1 MLSDNSDLT
10 FWRQLYRKGA
20 EWVATGVAHLVGP
33 PFATGTYPAWYTA
46 AMRTSARLQAMAG
59 LNTKRPNPTSGTTLF
74 EFTWIQAPGQYAIGR
89 RSRMCKGV
97 HVTESA
103 TKRVGQ
109 VIDGKFRLG
118 EFVGGEDGSSVFL
131 TDHDSPDVRKAA
143 IKLVPADSP
152 EAEGLLARW
161 RHAAKLSHPHMIRL
175 LDMGRGELDGAAVLY
190 VVMEYAEE
198 NLSSVIARRP
208 LAPAEARAI
217 LGPVVD
223 ALAYVHSK
231 GFVHCRIKPA
241 NVMAENDRLKISS
254 DGLCRIG
261 EFSGSVGKPGA
272 YDPPEA
278 AGGRISP
285 AGDVWSL
292 GMTLCEALT
301 QRLPVWERTNQAEPA
316 LPSTLPAEFLELARH
331 CLRRDPQLRW
341 SVADIA
347 LRLLPNAPPPPKQIV
362 RGAQSSLARRRFVG
376 TAAPIGLALLAILAA
391 VRVFHHHS
399 RTEPSHVV
407 AAAETAKQPRVQPS
421 LHAAVQPKLEK
432 QPEAAETVAPVAK
445 PTPPIASP
453 PASKP
458 VKQPSPRSV
467 AASTL
472 PTSPAPARPK
482 TEAPAQPP
490 TAMVASSGVVHGKVV
505 KQFLP
510 EASQKAR
517 ATIRGKVRINVK
529 VHVDE
534 SGRVTEAAFEA
545 PGPSQYFADRTL
557 EAAKLWLFAPA
568 KMDGHNVPSDWVLR
582 FEIDPAAINV
592 YPAQTAP

>member
-1 MLSDNSDLT
+1 MCE
-10 FWRQLYRKGA
+10 G
-20 EWVATGVAHLVGP
+20 
-33 PFATGTYPAWYTA
+33 
-46 AMRTSARLQAMAG
+46 
-59 LNTKRPNPTSGTTLF
+59 
-74 EFTWIQAPGQYAIGR
+74 GQ
-89 RSRMCKGV
+89 M
-97 HVTESA
+97 TESA

-118 EFVGGEDGSSVFL
+118 EFVGGDEGSSVFL
-131 TDHDSPDVRKAA
+131 TDYDSPDVRKAA
-143 IKLVPADSP
+143 IKLVPADAP
-152 EAEGLLARW
+152 EAAGLLARW

-175 LDMGRGELDGAAVLY
+175 LDMGRAELDGTAVLY

-198 NLSSVIARRP
+198 NLSAVIARRP
-208 LAPAEARAI
+208 LAPDEARAI

-223 ALAYVHSK
+223 ALAYVHAK

-241 NVMAENDRLKISS
+241 NIMAENELLKISS

-316 LPSTLPAEFLELARH
+316 LPSNLPAEFLDLARH

-347 LRLLPNAPPPPKQIV
+347 VRLLPNAPAPPKQIA
-362 RGAQSSLARRRFVG
+362 RGAQHFFAHRSWVG

-391 VRVFHHHS
+391 VRVFPPHS
-399 RTEPSHVV
+399 QTDPTH
-407 AAAETAKQPRVQPS
+407 AAASAELSAQPG
-421 LHAAVQPKLEK
+421 VQPKVQPRIQPSSQPKPEK
-432 QPEAAETVAPVAK
+432 KPVAAEVAAPVAK
-445 PTPPIASP
+445 PAPPIAPP
-453 PASKP
+453 PAAKP
-458 VKQPSPRSV
+458 AEHSVERPSPKSV
-467 AASTL
+467 AASAAA
-472 PTSPAPARPK
+472 PTPAPARPK

-490 TAMVASSGVVHGKVV
+490 TVAAASGGMMRGKVV
-505 KQFLP
+505 QQFLP
-510 EASQKAR
+510 DASQKSR
-517 ATIRGKVRINVK
+517 DTIRGKVRVSVK
-529 VHVDE
+529 VRVDE
-534 SGRVTEAAFEA
+534 SGRVTEAAFAA

-568 KMDGHNVPSDWVLR
+568 KRDGHNVPSEWVLR
-582 FEIDPAAINV
+582 FEIDPSAISV

>member
-1 MLSDNSDLT
+1 M
-10 FWRQLYRKGA
+10 A
-20 EWVATGVAHLVGP
+20 EA
-33 PFATGTYPAWYTA
+33 
-46 AMRTSARLQAMAG
+46 
-59 LNTKRPNPTSGTTLF
+59 
-74 EFTWIQAPGQYAIGR
+74 
-89 RSRMCKGV
+89 
-97 HVTESA
+97 A
-103 TKRVGQ
+103 TKWVGQ

-118 EFVGGEDGSSVFL
+118 EFVGGDDDSAVFL
-131 TDHDSPDVRKAA
+131 TDYDSPDVRKAA
-143 IKLVPADSP
+143 IKLVQADSP
-152 EAEGLLARW
+152 EAEGLLSRW

-223 ALAYVHSK
+223 ALAYVHNK

-241 NVMAENDRLKISS
+241 NIMAENDRLKISS

-261 EFSGSVGKPGA
+261 EFSGSAGKPGA

-316 LPSTLPAEFLELARH
+316 LPSTLPAEFLDLARH

-347 LRLLPNAPPPPKQIV
+347 VRLLPNAPTPPKQIV
-362 RGAQSSLARRRFVG
+362 RGAQYSLARRRFVG

-391 VRVFHHHS
+391 VRVFNHHS
-399 RTEPSHVV
+399 RTEPAHVV
-407 AAAETAKQPRVQPS
+407 AAAETPKQPEVQPRVN
-421 LHAAVQPKLEK
+421 AAVQPKPEK
-432 QPEAAETVAPVAK
+432 NPALAEATAPVAK

-458 VKQPSPRSV
+458 VEQPGPKSV
-467 AASTL
+467 VANTAA
-472 PTSPAPARPK
+472 PTPAPARSK
-482 TEAPAQPP
+482 MAAPTQPAS
-490 TAMVASSGVVHGKVV
+490 TAASSSDVVRGKVV

-510 EASQKAR
+510 DASQKAR
-517 ATIRGKVRINVK
+517 DTIRGKVRINVK

-534 SGRVTEAAFEA
+534 SGRVTAAAFDA
-545 PGPSQYFADRTL
+545 PGPSQYFADRAL
-557 EAAKLWLFAPA
+557 AAAKLWLFAPA
-568 KMDGHNVPSDWVLR
+568 KMDGHNVPSEWVLR

>member
-1 MLSDNSDLT
+1 M
-10 FWRQLYRKGA
+10 
-20 EWVATGVAHLVGP
+20 
-33 PFATGTYPAWYTA
+33 
-46 AMRTSARLQAMAG
+46 
-59 LNTKRPNPTSGTTLF
+59 
-74 EFTWIQAPGQYAIGR
+74 
-89 RSRMCKGV
+89 
-97 HVTESA
+97 TESA

-118 EFVGGEDGSSVFL
+118 EFVGGDEDSSVFL
-131 TDHDSPDVRKAA
+131 TDYDSPDVRKVA

-152 EAEGLLARW
+152 GAEGLLARW

-175 LDMGRGELDGAAVLY
+175 LDMGRGELDGAPVLY

-223 ALAYVHSK
+223 ALAYVHNK

-241 NVMAENDRLKISS
+241 NIMAENDRLKISS

-316 LPSTLPAEFLELARH
+316 LPSTLPPEFLDLARH

-341 SVADIA
+341 SVADISA
-347 LRLLPNAPPPPKQIV
+347 QLLPNAPTPPKQIV
-362 RGAQSSLARRRFVG
+362 RGAQYSLARRRFVG

-391 VRVFHHHS
+391 VRVFHHPG
-399 RTEPSHVV
+399 RTETAHTVS
-407 AAAETAKQPRVQPS
+407 AAEASKQPAVQPAVQPRVQPR
-421 LHAAVQPKLEK
+421 VQPKPEK
-432 QPEAAETVAPVAK
+432 KPAVTEAAAPVAK
-445 PTPPIASP
+445 PAPVVAQPS
-453 PASKP
+453 ASKP
-458 VKQPSPRSV
+458 AEHAVETPSPKKSIAAKDA
-467 AASTL
+467 AASSAL
-472 PTSPAPARPK
+472 PARPK
-482 TEAPAQPP
+482 TGAPTQPP
-490 TAMVASSGVVHGKVV
+490 AATAASSGIVRGKVV
-505 KQFLP
+505 QQFLP
-510 EASQKAR
+510 DASQKAR
-517 ATIRGKVRINVK
+517 ATIRGKVRVSVK
-529 VHVDE
+529 VHVSE
-534 SGRVTEAAFEA
+534 SGRVTEAALDA

-557 EAAKLWLFAPA
+557 EAAKLWLFAPT
-568 KMDGHNVPSDWVLR
+568 KIDGHNVSSEWVLR
-582 FEIDPAAINV
+582 FEIEPTTTNV
-592 YPAQTAP
+592 YPAQMAP

>member
-1 MLSDNSDLT
+1 M
-10 FWRQLYRKGA
+10 
-20 EWVATGVAHLVGP
+20 
-33 PFATGTYPAWYTA
+33 
-46 AMRTSARLQAMAG
+46 
-59 LNTKRPNPTSGTTLF
+59 
-74 EFTWIQAPGQYAIGR
+74 
-89 RSRMCKGV
+89 
-97 HVTESA
+97 TESA
-103 TKRVGQ
+103 TTRVGQ

-118 EFVGGEDGSSVFL
+118 EFVGGEEGSSVFL
-131 TDHDSPDVRKAA
+131 TDYNAPGVAKTA
-143 IKLVPADSP
+143 IKLVPGDST

-175 LDMGRGELDGAAVLY
+175 LDMGRGELDRVPVLY

-223 ALAYVHSK
+223 ALAYVHNK

-241 NVMAENDRLKISS
+241 NIMAENDLLKISS

-316 LPSTLPAEFLELARH
+316 LPSNLPAEFLDLARH

-347 LRLLPNAPPPPKQIV
+347 ARLLPNAPPPPKKIV
-362 RGAQSSLARRRFVG
+362 RGVQYSSARRRFVG

-391 VRVFHHHS
+391 VRVFNHHS
-399 RTEPSHVV
+399 HTEPSHVV
-407 AAAETAKQPRVQPS
+407 AAAETPAQPKVQPAAQPRIKPVP
-421 LHAAVQPKLEK
+421 EK
-432 QPEAAETVAPVAK
+432 KPATAEAVAPIAK
-445 PTPPIASP
+445 PTPPIAP
-453 PASKP
+453 PTASKP
-458 VKQPSPRSV
+458 TERAVEQPSPKKSV
-467 AASTL
+467 AASAVVPML
-472 PTSPAPARPK
+472 ASPARPK
-482 TEAPAQPP
+482 TEAPTRPP
-490 TAMVASSGVVHGKVV
+490 AVAAVNSGVVHGKVV
-505 KQFLP
+505 QQFLP
-510 EASQKAR
+510 DATQKAR
-517 ATIRGKVRINVK
+517 NTIRGKVRINVK

-534 SGRVTEAAFEA
+534 SGRVTAAAFDA
-545 PGPSQYFADRTL
+545 PGPSQYFAERTL

-568 KMDGHNVPSDWVLR
+568 KMDGHNVPSEWVLR
-582 FEIDPAAINV
+582 FEIDPAATNV
-592 YPAQTAP
+592 YPVQTAP

>member
-1 MLSDNSDLT
+1 M
-10 FWRQLYRKGA
+10 
-20 EWVATGVAHLVGP
+20 
-33 PFATGTYPAWYTA
+33 
-46 AMRTSARLQAMAG
+46 
-59 LNTKRPNPTSGTTLF
+59 
-74 EFTWIQAPGQYAIGR
+74 
-89 RSRMCKGV
+89 
-97 HVTESA
+97 TESA

-109 VIDGKFRLG
+109 VIDGKFGLG
-118 EFVGGEDGSSVFL
+118 EFVGGDEGSSVFL
-131 TDHDSPDVRKAA
+131 TDYNAPDVRKAA

-175 LDMGRGELDGAAVLY
+175 LDMGRGELDGAPVLY

-208 LAPAEARAI
+208 LAAAEARAI

-223 ALAYVHSK
+223 ALAYVHAK

-241 NVMAENDRLKISS
+241 NIMAENDLLKISS
-254 DGLCRIG
+254 HGLCRIG

-316 LPSTLPAEFLELARH
+316 LPSNLPAEFLDLARH

-347 LRLLPNAPPPPKQIV
+347 ARLLPNAPPPPKQVV
-362 RGAQSSLARRRFVG
+362 RGAHSSFAARRFVG

-399 RTEPSHVV
+399 HTNSPPAV
-407 AAAETAKQPRVQPS
+407 AAAETPKQPEGQPRV
-421 LHAAVQPKLEK
+421 HAAVQPKSETKPALT
-432 QPEAAETVAPVAK
+432 EAAVPVAK
-445 PTPPIASP
+445 PTPPVAI
-453 PASKP
+453 PAEHA
-458 VKQPSPRSV
+458 VEQPSPKSAV
-467 AASTL
+467 AST
-472 PTSPAPARPK
+472 PAPSPGPARP
-482 TEAPAQPP
+482 TTAAPTQPAA
-490 TAMVASSGVVHGKVV
+490 TAVSSRGVVRGKVV

-510 EASQKAR
+510 DASQKAR
-517 ATIRGKVRINVK
+517 DTIRGKVRINVK

-534 SGRVTEAAFEA
+534 SGRVTQAAFDA
-545 PGPSQYFADRTL
+545 PGPSQYFAERTL
-557 EAAKLWLFAPA
+557 EAAKLWLFAPS
-568 KMDGHNVPSDWVLR
+568 KMDGHNVPSEWVLR
-582 FEIDPAAINV
+582 FEIDPTAINV

>member
-1 MLSDNSDLT
+1 M
-10 FWRQLYRKGA
+10 
-20 EWVATGVAHLVGP
+20 
-33 PFATGTYPAWYTA
+33 
-46 AMRTSARLQAMAG
+46 
-59 LNTKRPNPTSGTTLF
+59 
-74 EFTWIQAPGQYAIGR
+74 
-89 RSRMCKGV
+89 
-97 HVTESA
+97 TESA

-118 EFVGGEDGSSVFL
+118 EFVGGDEGSSVFL
-131 TDHDSPDVRKAA
+131 TDYDSPDVRKAA

-223 ALAYVHSK
+223 ALAYVHAK

-241 NVMAENDRLKISS
+241 NIMAENDRLKISS

-261 EFSGSVGKPGA
+261 EFSGSLGKPGA

-316 LPSTLPAEFLELARH
+316 LPSTLPAEFLDLARH
-331 CLRRDPQLRW
+331 CMRRDPQLRW

-347 LRLLPNAPPPPKQIV
+347 ARLLPDAATPPKQIV
-362 RGAQSSLARRRFVG
+362 RGAQSSSARRRFVG
-376 TAAPIGLALLAILAA
+376 TAAPIGLGLLAILAA
-391 VRVFHHHS
+391 VRVFNHHS
-399 RTEPSHVV
+399 NPTPAHTA
-407 AAAETAKQPRVQPS
+407 AAAETSVQPKVEPAGQPRVQPK
-421 LHAAVQPKLEK
+421 PEK
-432 QPEAAETVAPVAK
+432 KPALAEAAGAIAK
-445 PTPPIASP
+445 PTPAIA
-453 PASKP
+453 PAPAVKPAEHAAETSGSKKS
-458 VKQPSPRSV
+458 VVASV
-467 AASTL
+467 AA
-472 PTSPAPARPK
+472 PTPVPPARPK
-482 TEAPAQPP
+482 TEAASQPA
-490 TAMVASSGVVHGKVV
+490 AMVASRSGVVRGKVV

-510 EASQKAR
+510 DASQKAR
-517 ATIRGKVRINVK
+517 DTIRGTVRINVK

-534 SGRVTEAAFEA
+534 SGRVTEAGFDA
-545 PGPSQYFADRTL
+545 PGPSRYFADRTL
-557 EAAKLWLFAPA
+557 EAARLWLFAPA
-568 KMDGHNVPSDWVLR
+568 KMDGHNVPSEWVLR

>member
-1 MLSDNSDLT
+1 M
-10 FWRQLYRKGA
+10 A
-20 EWVATGVAHLVGP
+20 EA
-33 PFATGTYPAWYTA
+33 
-46 AMRTSARLQAMAG
+46 
-59 LNTKRPNPTSGTTLF
+59 
-74 EFTWIQAPGQYAIGR
+74 
-89 RSRMCKGV
+89 
-97 HVTESA
+97 A
-103 TKRVGQ
+103 TKWVGQ
-109 VIDGKFRLG
+109 VIDGKYRLG
-118 EFVGGEDGSSVFL
+118 EFVGGDDDSAVFL
-131 TDHDSPDVRKAA
+131 TDYDSSDVRKAA
-143 IKLVPADSP
+143 IKLVQADSP
-152 EAEGLLARW
+152 EAEGLLSRW
-161 RHAAKLSHPHMIRL
+161 RHASKLSHPHMIRL

-223 ALAYVHSK
+223 ALAYVHNK

-241 NVMAENDRLKISS
+241 NIMAENDRLKISS

-261 EFSGSVGKPGA
+261 EFSGSAGKPGA

-316 LPSTLPAEFLELARH
+316 LPSTLPAEFLDLARH

-347 LRLLPNAPPPPKQIV
+347 VRLLPNAPTPPKQIV
-362 RGAQSSLARRRFVG
+362 RGAQYSLARRRFVG

-391 VRVFHHHS
+391 VRVFNHHS
-399 RTEPSHVV
+399 RTEPAHVV
-407 AAAETAKQPRVQPS
+407 AAAETPKQPEAQPRAN
-421 LHAAVQPKLEK
+421 AAVQPKPEK
-432 QPEAAETVAPVAK
+432 NPALAEATAPVAK

-458 VKQPSPRSV
+458 VEQPGPKSVVANTAAPTPTPARSKMASPTQPAST
-467 AASTL
+467 AAS
-472 PTSPAPARPK
+472 
-482 TEAPAQPP
+482 
-490 TAMVASSGVVHGKVV
+490 SSRIVRGKVV

-510 EASQKAR
+510 DASQKAR
-517 ATIRGKVRINVK
+517 DTIRGKVRINVK

-534 SGRVTEAAFEA
+534 SGRVTAAAFDA
-545 PGPSQYFADRTL
+545 PGPSQYFADRAL
-557 EAAKLWLFAPA
+557 AAAKLWLFAPA
-568 KMDGHNVPSDWVLR
+568 KMDGHNVPSEWVLR

>member
-1 MLSDNSDLT
+1 M
-10 FWRQLYRKGA
+10 
-20 EWVATGVAHLVGP
+20 
-33 PFATGTYPAWYTA
+33 
-46 AMRTSARLQAMAG
+46 
-59 LNTKRPNPTSGTTLF
+59 
-74 EFTWIQAPGQYAIGR
+74 
-89 RSRMCKGV
+89 
-97 HVTESA
+97 TEAA

-118 EFVGGEDGSSVFL
+118 EFVGGDESSSVFL
-131 TDHDSPDVRKAA
+131 TDYNAPDIRKAA
-143 IKLVPADSP
+143 IKLVPADSA

-175 LDMGRGELDGAAVLY
+175 LDMGRGELDGSAVLY

-208 LAPAEARAI
+208 LAPDEARAI

-223 ALAYVHSK
+223 ALAYVHAK

-241 NVMAENDRLKISS
+241 NIMAENDLLKISS

-292 GMTLCEALT
+292 GMTLCESLT

-316 LPSTLPAEFLELARH
+316 LPSNLPAEFLDLARH

-347 LRLLPNAPPPPKQIV
+347 ARLLPNAPTPPKQTTRSIEY
-362 RGAQSSLARRRFVG
+362 SLAQRRFVG

-391 VRVFHHHS
+391 VRIFHH
-399 RTEPSHVV
+399 PSQTDPAR
-407 AAAETAKQPRVQPS
+407 AATAVPAVVQP
-421 LHAAVQPKLEK
+421 AAQPKVQPKPEK
-432 QPEAAETVAPVAK
+432 KPALAAAAAPVAK
-445 PTPPIASP
+445 PTPPIAQP
-453 PASKP
+453 RAS
-458 VKQPSPRSV
+458 QPSKRAAEQPKRESV
-467 AASTL
+467 AASAPL
-472 PTSPAPARPK
+472 PPATPARPK
-482 TEAPAQPP
+482 AEAPLQPTVTP
-490 TAMVASSGVVHGKVV
+490 PSSGVVRGKVV
-505 KQFLP
+505 QQFLP
-510 EASQKAR
+510 DASQRAR
-517 ATIRGKVRINVK
+517 STIRGKVRVSVK

-534 SGRVTEAAFEA
+534 SGRVTEAAFAA
-545 PGPSQYFADRTL
+545 PGPSQYFADRAL
-557 EAAKLWLFAPA
+557 EAAKLWLFTPA
-568 KMDGHNVPSDWVLR
+568 KMDGRNVPSDWVLR

>member
-1 MLSDNSDLT
+1 M
-10 FWRQLYRKGA
+10 
-20 EWVATGVAHLVGP
+20 
-33 PFATGTYPAWYTA
+33 
-46 AMRTSARLQAMAG
+46 
-59 LNTKRPNPTSGTTLF
+59 
-74 EFTWIQAPGQYAIGR
+74 
-89 RSRMCKGV
+89 
-97 HVTESA
+97 TEAA
-103 TKRVGQ
+103 TKWVGQ

-118 EFVGGEDGSSVFL
+118 EYVGGDEGSSVFL
-131 TDHDSPDVRKAA
+131 TDYDSPDVRKAA
-143 IKLVPADSP
+143 IKLVPADAP
-152 EAEGLLARW
+152 EAAGLLARW

-175 LDMGRGELDGAAVLY
+175 LDTGRAELDGAAVLY

-198 NLSSVIARRP
+198 NLSAVIARRP
-208 LAPAEARAI
+208 LAPDEARAI

-223 ALAYVHSK
+223 ALAYVHAK
-231 GFVHCRIKPA
+231 GFVHCRIKPT
-241 NVMAENDRLKISS
+241 NIMAENDLLKISS

-316 LPSTLPAEFLELARH
+316 LPSNLPAEFLDLARH

-347 LRLLPNAPPPPKQIV
+347 VRLLPNAPTPPKQIA
-362 RGAQSSLARRRFVG
+362 RGAQHFSAHRSWVG

-391 VRVFHHHS
+391 ARVFQHHS
-399 RTEPSHVV
+399 QTEPTHAAAGAELSAQPGVQPKVQPRIQPSAQPKPEKKPV
-407 AAAETAKQPRVQPS
+407 AAAVA
-421 LHAAVQPKLEK
+421 
-432 QPEAAETVAPVAK
+432 APVAK
-445 PTPPIASP
+445 PAPPVAP
-453 PASKP
+453 PVAAKP
-458 VKQPSPRSV
+458 AEHSVERPSPKSL
-467 AASTL
+467 AASAAA
-472 PTSPAPARPK
+472 PTPAAARPK
-482 TEAPAQPP
+482 TVAPAQPP
-490 TAMVASSGVVHGKVV
+490 TAAAASSGVVRGKVV

-510 EASQKAR
+510 DASQKSR
-517 ATIRGKVRINVK
+517 DTIRGKVRVSVT

-534 SGRVTEAAFEA
+534 SGRVTEAAFAA

-557 EAAKLWLFAPA
+557 EAARLWLFEPA
-568 KMDGHNVPSDWVLR
+568 KRDGHNVPSEWVLR
-582 FEIDPAAINV
+582 FEIDPSATNV

>member
-1 MLSDNSDLT
+1 
-10 FWRQLYRKGA
+10 
-20 EWVATGVAHLVGP
+20 
-33 PFATGTYPAWYTA
+33 
-46 AMRTSARLQAMAG
+46 
-59 LNTKRPNPTSGTTLF
+59 
-74 EFTWIQAPGQYAIGR
+74 
-89 RSRMCKGV
+89 MCKGV
-97 HVTESA
+97 QMTEAA
-103 TKRVGQ
+103 TRRMGQ

-118 EFVGGEDGSSVFL
+118 EFVGGDDASSVFL
-131 TDHDSPDVRKAA
+131 TDYNAPDVRKAA

-161 RHAAKLSHPHMIRL
+161 RHAAKLAHPHMIRL
-175 LDMGRGELDGAAVLY
+175 LDMGRGELDSSPILY

-208 LAPAEARAI
+208 LAPDEARAI

-223 ALAYVHSK
+223 ALAYVHAK
-231 GFVHCRIKPA
+231 GFVHCRIKPS
-241 NVMAENDRLKISS
+241 NVMAENDLLKISS

-316 LPSTLPAEFLELARH
+316 LPSNLPAEFLDLARH

-347 LRLLPNAPPPPKQIV
+347 ARLLPNAPTPPKKTT
-362 RGAQSSLARRRFVG
+362 RGVEYSLAQRRFVG
-376 TAAPIGLALLAILAA
+376 TAAPIGLAFLAILAA
-391 VRVFHHHS
+391 VRIFHH
-399 RTEPSHVV
+399 PSQTDPARAVTTTPTVV
-407 AAAETAKQPRVQPS
+407 QPAAQPKIQPRP
-421 LHAAVQPKLEK
+421 EK
-432 QPEAAETVAPVAK
+432 KPVRAEAATSVAK
-445 PTPPIASP
+445 PTPPIAQ
-453 PASKP
+453 PAVSQPTKRSAE
-458 VKQPSPRSV
+458 QPSPKSV
-467 AASTL
+467 AANAPVL
-472 PTSPAPARPK
+472 PSAPMRPK
-482 TEAPAQPP
+482 PEAPAQPTP
-490 TAMVASSGVVHGKVV
+490 TTASSSGVVHGKVV

-510 EASQKAR
+510 DASQRAR
-517 ATIRGKVRINVK
+517 DTIRGKVRINVR

-557 EAAKLWLFAPA
+557 EAAKLWLFTPP

-582 FEIDPAAINV
+582 FEIDPAATNV
-592 YPAQTAP
+592 YPTQTAP

>member
-1 MLSDNSDLT
+1 M
-10 FWRQLYRKGA
+10 
-20 EWVATGVAHLVGP
+20 
-33 PFATGTYPAWYTA
+33 
-46 AMRTSARLQAMAG
+46 
-59 LNTKRPNPTSGTTLF
+59 
-74 EFTWIQAPGQYAIGR
+74 
-89 RSRMCKGV
+89 
-97 HVTESA
+97 TEAA
-103 TKRVGQ
+103 TKWVGQ

-118 EFVGGEDGSSVFL
+118 EFVGGDEGSSVFL
-131 TDHDSPDVRKAA
+131 TDYDSPDVGKAA
-143 IKLVPADSP
+143 IKLIPGDSP

-175 LDMGRGELDGAAVLY
+175 FDMGRGELDGASVLY

-223 ALAYVHSK
+223 ALAYVHNK
-231 GFVHCRIKPA
+231 GYVHCRIKPA
-241 NVMAENDRLKISS
+241 NVMADNDQLKISS

-316 LPSTLPAEFLELARH
+316 LPSTLPAEFLDLARH

-341 SVADIA
+341 SVADISA
-347 LRLLPNAPPPPKQIV
+347 RLLPNAPAPPKQIIH
-362 RGAQSSLARRRFVG
+362 GAQYQSVGRRFVG

-391 VRVFHHHS
+391 VRVLHHHS
-399 RTEPSHVV
+399 PTEASHTV
-407 AAAETAKQPRVQPS
+407 AAAESSVQPKVQPAV
-421 LHAAVQPKLEK
+421 HVAVQPKPEK
-432 QPEAAETVAPVAK
+432 KPATVEAVAPVAK
-445 PTPPIASP
+445 RTPLTAPPSASKP
-453 PASKP
+453 AEYAVETPASK
-458 VKQPSPRSV
+458 KTV
-467 AASTL
+467 AASAAA
-472 PTSPAPARPK
+472 PTPAAPTRPTTAAPVQPA
-482 TEAPAQPP
+482 T
-490 TAMVASSGVVHGKVV
+490 TATSTASSSGAVRGKVV

-510 EASQKAR
+510 DATQKAR
-517 ATIRGKVRINVK
+517 DTIRGKVRVSVK

-534 SGRVTEAAFEA
+534 SGRVTEAALDA
-545 PGPSQYFADRTL
+545 PGPSQYFAGRAL

-568 KMDGHNVPSDWVLR
+568 KMDGHNVPSEWVLR
-582 FEIDPAAINV
+582 FEIDPTSTNV

>member
-1 MLSDNSDLT
+1 M
-10 FWRQLYRKGA
+10 
-20 EWVATGVAHLVGP
+20 
-33 PFATGTYPAWYTA
+33 
-46 AMRTSARLQAMAG
+46 
-59 LNTKRPNPTSGTTLF
+59 
-74 EFTWIQAPGQYAIGR
+74 
-89 RSRMCKGV
+89 
-97 HVTESA
+97 TESA

-118 EFVGGEDGSSVFL
+118 EFVGGDEGSSVFL
-131 TDHDSPDVRKAA
+131 TDYDSADVRKAA

-161 RHAAKLSHPHMIRL
+161 RHAAKLSHPHMIQL

-223 ALAYVHSK
+223 ALAYVHAK

-241 NVMAENDRLKISS
+241 NIMAENDRLKISS

-316 LPSTLPAEFLELARH
+316 LPSTLPAEFLDLARH
-331 CLRRDPQLRW
+331 CMRRDPQLRW
-341 SVADIA
+341 SVADIGA
-347 LRLLPNAPPPPKQIV
+347 RLLPDAPTPPKQIL
-362 RGAQSSLARRRFVG
+362 RGAQSSSARRRFVG

-391 VRVFHHHS
+391 VRVFNHHS
-399 RTEPSHVV
+399 RTEPARVV
-407 AAAETAKQPRVQPS
+407 AAAETPKQPEVQPRVN
-421 LHAAVQPKLEK
+421 AAVQPKPEK
-432 QPEAAETVAPVAK
+432 KPALVEAIAPVAK

-458 VKQPSPRSV
+458 VEQPSPKSV
-467 AASTL
+467 VANTAA
-472 PTSPAPARPK
+472 PTPAPARSKMSTPMQ
-482 TEAPAQPP
+482 PAA
-490 TAMVASSGVVHGKVV
+490 TAASSYGIVRGKVV

-510 EASQKAR
+510 DASQKAR
-517 ATIRGKVRINVK
+517 DTIRGTVRINVK

-534 SGRVTEAAFEA
+534 SGRVTEAGFEA
-545 PGPSQYFADRTL
+545 PGPSRYFADRTL

-568 KMDGHNVPSDWVLR
+568 KMDGHNVPSEWVLR

-592 YPAQTAP
+592 YPAQTEP

>member
-1 MLSDNSDLT
+1 M
-10 FWRQLYRKGA
+10 
-20 EWVATGVAHLVGP
+20 
-33 PFATGTYPAWYTA
+33 
-46 AMRTSARLQAMAG
+46 
-59 LNTKRPNPTSGTTLF
+59 
-74 EFTWIQAPGQYAIGR
+74 
-89 RSRMCKGV
+89 
-97 HVTESA
+97 TEAA

-118 EFVGGEDGSSVFL
+118 EFVGGDEGSSVFL
-131 TDHDSPDVRKAA
+131 TEYDSPDVRKAA
-143 IKLVPADSP
+143 IKLVPADSA
-152 EAEGLLARW
+152 EASGLLARW
-161 RHAAKLSHPHMIRL
+161 RHAAKLAHPHMIRL
-175 LDMGRGELDGAAVLY
+175 LDMGRGELDGVPVLY

-198 NLSSVIARRP
+198 NLSGVIARRP
-208 LAPAEARAI
+208 LAPEEARAI

-223 ALAYVHSK
+223 ALAYVHAK

-241 NVMAENDRLKISS
+241 NIMAENDLLKISS

-316 LPSTLPAEFLELARH
+316 LPSNLPPEFLNLARH

-341 SVADIA
+341 SVTDIA
-347 LRLLPNAPPPPKQIV
+347 ARLLPNAPAPPKQPTRNI
-362 RGAQSSLARRRFVG
+362 QYSLGQRRFVG

-391 VRVFHHHS
+391 VRIFHHPS
-399 RTEPSHVV
+399 QAEPTPAVV
-407 AAAETAKQPRVQPS
+407 AAVAPAQPKVEARVQPS
-421 LHAAVQPKLEK
+421 AQPKPEK
-432 QPEAAETVAPVAK
+432 KPVLASAAAAPVAK
-445 PTPPIASP
+445 PTPPPTSHAATSF
-453 PASKP
+453 S
-458 VKQPSPRSV
+458 VQPSTKSV
-467 AASTL
+467 AASN
-472 PTSPAPARPK
+472 PAPTPPPVRAKVETP
-482 TEAPAQPP
+482 PQP
-490 TAMVASSGVVHGKVV
+490 TATASSSGVVRGKVV

-510 EASQKAR
+510 EASQKSR
-517 ATIRGKVRINVK
+517 DTIHGKVRINVK

-534 SGRVTEAAFEA
+534 SGRVTAAAFDA

-568 KMDGHNVPSDWVLR
+568 KVDGHTVPSEWVLR
-582 FEIDPAAINV
+582 FEIDPTAINV
-592 YPAQTAP
+592 YPAQITP

>member
-1 MLSDNSDLT
+1 MT
-10 FWRQLYRKGA
+10 EA
-20 EWVATGVAHLVGP
+20 ATQ
-33 PFATGTYPAWYTA
+33 W
-46 AMRTSARLQAMAG
+46 
-59 LNTKRPNPTSGTTLF
+59 
-74 EFTWIQAPGQYAIGR
+74 
-89 RSRMCKGV
+89 
-97 HVTESA
+97 
-103 TKRVGQ
+103 VGQ
-109 VIDGKFRLG
+109 VIDRKFRLG
-118 EFVGGEDGSSVFL
+118 EFVGGDDDSAVFL
-131 TDHDSPDVRKAA
+131 TDYDSPDVRKAA
-143 IKLVPADSP
+143 IKLVKADSR

-175 LDMGRGELDGAAVLY
+175 LDMGRAELDGAAVLY
-190 VVMEYAEE
+190 VLMEYAEE
-198 NLSSVIARRP
+198 DLSSVIARRP

-223 ALAYVHSK
+223 ALAYVHNK

-241 NVMAENDRLKISS
+241 NIMAENDRLKISS

-316 LPSTLPAEFLELARH
+316 LPSMLPAEFLDLARH

-347 LRLLPNAPPPPKQIV
+347 ARLLPNAPTPPKQLV
-362 RGAQSSLARRRFVG
+362 RGAQYSSARRRFVG

-391 VRVFHHHS
+391 VRVFHHPAHA
-399 RTEPSHVV
+399 EPAHTVGP
-407 AAAETAKQPRVQPS
+407 AETPVQPTVQPRVDP
-421 LHAAVQPKLEK
+421 AVQPKPEK
-432 QPEAAETVAPVAK
+432 KPETVEAVAPVTK
-445 PTPPIASP
+445 PTPPIARP
-453 PASKP
+453 PAAKP
-458 VKQPSPRSV
+458 AEDAVETPSPRKSV
-467 AASTL
+467 AASVVSSTA
-472 PTSPAPARPK
+472 PPPARSKNEP
-482 TEAPAQPP
+482 PPQPP
-490 TAMVASSGVVHGKVV
+490 TTTATSTSAVRGKVV

-510 EASQKAR
+510 DASQKAR
-517 ATIRGKVRINVK
+517 DTIRGKVRINVQ

-534 SGRVTEAAFEA
+534 SGRVTKAALDA

-568 KMDGHNVPSDWVLR
+568 KKDGRNVPSEWVLR
-582 FEIDPAAINV
+582 FEIDPVAINV

>member
-1 MLSDNSDLT
+1 M
-10 FWRQLYRKGA
+10 
-20 EWVATGVAHLVGP
+20 
-33 PFATGTYPAWYTA
+33 
-46 AMRTSARLQAMAG
+46 
-59 LNTKRPNPTSGTTLF
+59 
-74 EFTWIQAPGQYAIGR
+74 
-89 RSRMCKGV
+89 
-97 HVTESA
+97 TEAA
-103 TKRVGQ
+103 TKWVGQ

-118 EFVGGEDGSSVFL
+118 EFVGGDEGSSVFL
-131 TDHDSPDVRKAA
+131 TDYDSPDVGKAA

-175 LDMGRGELDGAAVLY
+175 LDMGRGELDGAPVLY

-223 ALAYVHSK
+223 ALAYVHAK

-241 NVMAENDRLKISS
+241 NVMAENDLLKISS

-261 EFSGSVGKPGA
+261 EFSGSVGKPGV

-316 LPSTLPAEFLELARH
+316 LPSTLPAEFLDLARH

-341 SVADIA
+341 SVADISV
-347 LRLLPNAPPPPKQIV
+347 RLLPNAPTPPKQII
-362 RGAQSSLARRRFVG
+362 RGAKYSFERRRFVG

-391 VRVFHHHS
+391 ARVFHHHPHAERAHTVS
-399 RTEPSHVV
+399 
-407 AAAETAKQPRVQPS
+407 AAGAAETPAQPKVQPP
-421 LHAAVQPKLEK
+421 LHAAVQPKPEK
-432 QPEAAETVAPVAK
+432 KPATAEAVAPVAK
-445 PTPPIASP
+445 PTPPIVP
-453 PASKP
+453 PTASKP
-458 VKQPSPRSV
+458 AEHVVETPAPKKSV
-467 AASTL
+467 AASAVT
-472 PTSPAPARPK
+472 PTPAPPARPK
-482 TEAPAQPP
+482 AEAPTQPP
-490 TAMVASSGVVHGKVV
+490 AATAVSSGAVRGKVV

-510 EASQKAR
+510 DASQKAR
-517 ATIRGKVRINVK
+517 DTIRGKVRVSVK
-529 VHVDE
+529 VQVDE
-534 SGRVTEAAFEA
+534 SGRVTEAALDA
-545 PGPSQYFADRTL
+545 PGPSQYFAERTL

-568 KMDGHNVPSDWVLR
+568 KMDGHNVRSQWVLR
-582 FEIDPAAINV
+582 FEIDPTATDV
-592 YPAQTAP
+592 YPVQTAP

>member
-1 MLSDNSDLT
+1 
-10 FWRQLYRKGA
+10 
-20 EWVATGVAHLVGP
+20 
-33 PFATGTYPAWYTA
+33 
-46 AMRTSARLQAMAG
+46 
-59 LNTKRPNPTSGTTLF
+59 
-74 EFTWIQAPGQYAIGR
+74 
-89 RSRMCKGV
+89 MCKGV

-118 EFVGGEDGSSVFL
+118 EFVGGDEGRSVFL
-131 TDHDSPDVRKAA
+131 TDYDSPDVRKAA
-143 IKLVPADSP
+143 IKLVPADSV

-175 LDMGRGELDGAAVLY
+175 LDMGRGELDGAPVLY

-223 ALAYVHSK
+223 ALAYVHAK

-241 NVMAENDRLKISS
+241 NIMAENDRLKISS

-272 YDPPEA
+272 YDAPEA

-316 LPSTLPAEFLELARH
+316 LPSTLPAEFLDLARH

-347 LRLLPNAPPPPKQIV
+347 ARLLPNAPPPPKQIV
-362 RGAQSSLARRRFVG
+362 RGAQPSFARRRFVG
-376 TAAPIGLALLAILAA
+376 TAAPIGVALLAILAA

-399 RTEPSHVV
+399 PTNPAPAV
-407 AAAETAKQPRVQPS
+407 AAAETPKQPEVQPRI
-421 LHAAVQPKLEK
+421 HGAVQPKPEK
-432 QPEAAETVAPVAK
+432 KPAPNPAAPSSAE
-445 PTPPIASP
+445 
-453 PASKP
+453 PAEHS

-472 PTSPAPARPK
+472 PTSPTPARLK
-482 TEAPAQPP
+482 TEAPTQPAA
-490 TAMVASSGVVHGKVV
+490 TAASSSGVVRGKVV
-505 KQFLP
+505 KQFFP
-510 EASQKAR
+510 DASQTAR
-517 ATIRGKVRINVK
+517 DTIRGKVRINVK

-534 SGRVTEAAFEA
+534 SGRVTAAAFDA
-545 PGPSQYFADRTL
+545 PGPSQYFADRAL
-557 EAAKLWLFAPA
+557 EAATLWLFTPA

-592 YPAQTAP
+592 YPAETAP

>member
-1 MLSDNSDLT
+1 
-10 FWRQLYRKGA
+10 
-20 EWVATGVAHLVGP
+20 
-33 PFATGTYPAWYTA
+33 
-46 AMRTSARLQAMAG
+46 MR
-59 LNTKRPNPTSGTTLF
+59 
-74 EFTWIQAPGQYAIGR
+74 
-89 RSRMCKGV
+89 KGV
-97 HVTESA
+97 HMTESA

-118 EFVGGEDGSSVFL
+118 EFVGGDEDSSVYL
-131 TDHDSPDVRKAA
+131 TDYDSPDVRKAA
-143 IKLVPADSP
+143 IKLVLADSP

-175 LDMGRGELDGAAVLY
+175 LDMGRGELDGAAILY
-190 VVMEYAEE
+190 AVMEYAEE
-198 NLSSVIARRP
+198 NLAGVIARRP

-223 ALAYVHSK
+223 ALAYVHAK

-241 NVMAENDRLKISS
+241 NIMAENDLLKISS

-316 LPSTLPAEFLELARH
+316 LPSNLPAEFLDLARH

-347 LRLLPNAPPPPKQIV
+347 ARLLPNAPAPPKPIV
-362 RGAQSSLARRRFVG
+362 RGAQYSSARRRFVG

-391 VRVFHHHS
+391 VRVFNHHS
-399 RTEPSHVV
+399 HTEPAHAV
-407 AAAETAKQPRVQPS
+407 AAAETSKQPEVQPRV
-421 LHAAVQPKLEK
+421 HAAVQPKPEK
-432 QPEAAETVAPVAK
+432 KPATAETVAPVAK
-445 PTPPIASP
+445 PTPAIAPP

-458 VKQPSPRSV
+458 AEHLVETPSSKKSV
-467 AASTL
+467 AASAVT
-472 PTSPAPARPK
+472 PTPAPPARPK
-482 TEAPAQPP
+482 TESPTQPP
-490 TAMVASSGVVHGKVV
+490 AAKAASSGVVRGKVV
-505 KQFLP
+505 QQFLP
-510 EASQKAR
+510 DATQKAR
-517 ATIRGKVRINVK
+517 ATIRGKVRINVR

-534 SGRVTEAAFEA
+534 SGRVTEAAFDA

-568 KMDGHNVPSDWVLR
+568 KMDGHNVPSEWVLR
-582 FEIDPAAINV
+582 FEIDPDAINV
-592 YPAQTAP
+592 YPAQTTP

>member
-1 MLSDNSDLT
+1 M
-10 FWRQLYRKGA
+10 G
-20 EWVATGVAHLVGP
+20 
-33 PFATGTYPAWYTA
+33 
-46 AMRTSARLQAMAG
+46 
-59 LNTKRPNPTSGTTLF
+59 
-74 EFTWIQAPGQYAIGR
+74 
-89 RSRMCKGV
+89 KGV
-97 HVTESA
+97 HMTEAA
-103 TKRVGQ
+103 TKWVGQ

-118 EFVGGEDGSSVFL
+118 EFVGGDEGSSVFL
-131 TDHDSPDVRKAA
+131 TDYGSSDVRKTA
-143 IKLVPADSP
+143 IKLVPADSL

-175 LDMGRGELDGAAVLY
+175 LDMGRGELDGASVLY

-223 ALAYVHSK
+223 ALAYIHNK

-241 NVMAENDRLKISS
+241 NIMAENDRLKISS

-316 LPSTLPAEFLELARH
+316 LPSNLPAEFLDLARH

-341 SVADIA
+341 SVSDIA
-347 LRLLPNAPPPPKQIV
+347 ARLLPNAPAPPKQIV
-362 RGAQSSLARRRFVG
+362 RGAQYSLARRRFVG

-399 RTEPSHVV
+399 PTEPSHTV
-407 AAAETAKQPRVQPS
+407 AAAETPKQPEVQPGV
-421 LHAAVQPKLEK
+421 HAAVQPKPEK
-432 QPEAAETVAPVAK
+432 KPATAEAVVPVAK
-445 PTPPIASP
+445 PAPLVAPP

-458 VKQPSPRSV
+458 AEHAVEPASAKKSIATS
-467 AASTL
+467 AAART
-472 PTSPAPARPK
+472 PAPPPRPK
-482 TEAPAQPP
+482 TEASTQPP
-490 TAMVASSGVVHGKVV
+490 TAPAASSGVVRGKVV

-510 EASQKAR
+510 DASQKAR
-517 ATIRGKVRINVK
+517 STIRGKVRVSVK

-534 SGRVTEAAFEA
+534 SGHVTEAAFDA
-545 PGPSQYFADRTL
+545 PGPSQYFADRAL
-557 EAAKLWLFAPA
+557 DAAKLWLFAPA
-568 KMDGHNVPSDWVLR
+568 KMDGHNVPSEWVLR
-582 FEIDPAAINV
+582 FEIEPTTTNV